1 MDEKLLVR
9 HHVKLWKH
17 DDIHNQWGFLTR
29 LCSSCCTLVPAHQ
42 QLQCAICQTQMF
54 SLAGASPLT
63 GGRFTIWLPRAVPFH
78 NKQTKKEHQS
88 MYKAC
93 TSCSSWRRS
102 TCQRLRWCTST
113 PPLSI
118 LTSSITIWYSA
129 ATAKDYSTS
138 FVLLRMWLAT
148 ICHVSGT
155 CTPLGFWGG

>member
-1 MDEKLLVR
+1 MRNFLFDTTWNCESMMISTISEASWQDCVLPAVLLSLHTNSCSVQS
-9 HHVKLWKH
+9 VKLKC
-17 DDIHNQWGFLTR
+17 FLWLGR
-29 LCSSCCTLVPAHQ
+29 VH
-42 QLQCAICQTQMF
+42 LQVGD
-54 SLAGASPLT
+54 SLSGCHVRSHSIT
-63 GGRFTIWLPRAVPFH
+63 
-78 NKQTKKEHQS
+78 NKQKKEHQS
-88 MYKAC
+88 MYRAC

-102 TCQRLRWCTST
+102 TCQRLRWRTST

-155 CTPLGFWGG
+155 CAPLGFWGG